1 MFLYFITNSNVYKY
15 LTSGV
20 ALNRLTDPSKSSL
33 GGVEDIT
40 TGFIDD
46 RLNFYVVTNKRI
58 FKYVDI
64 PDTLDLFDTDVVDSL
79 VLPLSAISINRE
91 EFVQDWVYNKSIM
104 RLLQNHEVLYK
115 AIKYKY
121 KINLDR
127 YGNLVSPS
135 VGDYGFTVT
144 GLSGVDLT
152 KPFSVSQN
160 NYIHSNELVTSS
172 VVNRALTKLYNLQLD
187 MLQLVSPRIS
197 RALPQPNN
205 DLP

>member
-1 MFLYFITNSNVYKY
+1 
-15 LTSGV
+15 
-20 ALNRLTDPSKSSL
+20 
-33 GGVEDIT
+33 
-40 TGFIDD
+40 
-46 RLNFYVVTNKRI
+46 
-58 FKYVDI
+58 
-64 PDTLDLFDTDVVDSL
+64 
-79 VLPLSAISINRE
+79 
-91 EFVQDWVYNKSIM
+91 M
-104 RLLQNHEVLYK
+104 RLLQNHEILYK

-172 VVNRALTKLYNLQLD
+172 VVNRVLTKLYNLQLD